1 PEVCSA
7 SVRKNCP
14 TAASEN
20 CGDPSVRKVESAV
33 PDRIDPTVEWE
44 QSATVDAGLNQPSA
58 QAHGQQLTPGHV
70 PVPSFCQFVDPTSRF
85 IGRRQSLR
93 LSLDHM

>member
-44 QSATVDAGLNQPSA
+44 QSATVDAVLNQPSA
-58 QAHGQQLTPGHV
+58 QAPGQQLTPGPH
-70 PVPSFCQFVDPTSRF
+70 PALRLCQFLDPTSRF
-85 IGRRQSLR
+85 IGRRQTLM